1 MFFIASQDAMS
12 SSNELPAPQR
22 YSSPR
27 SSRFLLNLSSFKDAA
42 QKGWCWQQIATKSP
56 VIFLKHTYINT
67 FYTNT
72 LGISKIHQQYW
83 NEYSAFMC
91 HTIICI
97 FFHTIFTKLFFV
109 HNLKDLVP
117 QIAPHFSPPFLLP
130 LPKEQVSHFLIQLFT
145 ALVTRNLF
153 LPLGGRVGRFL
164 VVFFCGCDFF
174 PTFFNA
180 GLEDSSKKTSW

>member
-1 MFFIASQDAMS
+1 MVLAANCNKVTSDLSKAYLYKYILYKYAWYFKKS
-12 SSNELPAPQR
+12 STILEWIFCIHVPHNNMHLLPYHLHKA
-22 YSSPR
+22 
-27 SSRFLLNLSSFKDAA
+27 
-42 QKGWCWQQIATKSP
+42 
-56 VIFLKHTYINT
+56 
-67 FYTNT
+67 
-72 LGISKIHQQYW
+72 
-83 NEYSAFMC
+83 
-91 HTIICI
+91 
-97 FFHTIFTKLFFV
+97 FFV